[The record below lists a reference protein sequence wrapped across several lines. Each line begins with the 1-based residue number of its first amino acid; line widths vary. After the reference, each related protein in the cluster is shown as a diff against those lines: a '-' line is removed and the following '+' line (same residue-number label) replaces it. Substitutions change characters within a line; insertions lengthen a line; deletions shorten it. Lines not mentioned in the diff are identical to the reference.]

1 MKTVMIIAG
10 AYGCRVKG
18 KAHPV
23 CITQGHTCKVS
34 DEEAERLIK
43 LGVAVETAAE
53 PVATAP
59 VESKPET
66 NENVAPEEE
75 TASDAQES
83 PVPPLEDMTVAQ
95 LKELAAQMGVDITGL
110 RKKADILAVISEYAE
125 EPEADDDF
133 PDLSP
138 EVPTL

>member
-1 MKTVMIIAG
+1 MKTVMIIGG
-10 AYGCRVKG
+10 AYGCRVEG

-23 CITQGHTCKVS
+23 CITRGHTCEVS
-34 DEEAERLIK
+34 DEEAQRLVE
-43 LGVAVETAAE
+43 LGIAVETDDK

-59 VESKPET
+59 VEPAPDA
-66 NENVAPEEE
+66 NENVVPEEDA
-75 TASDAQES
+75 ASDAQES